1 MVPEPP
7 GTGLSIGNNDAE
19 ANEAPDAMPLTSQ
32 PLHFTVT
39 RDSHTALHTKRKRG
53 SDHDL
58 TKPNNYKETR
68 KGDLY

>member
-39 RDSHTALHTKRKRG
+39 RDTRTALHTESRRE
-53 SDHDL
+53 SDRDL
-58 TKPNNYKETR
+58 TKPNHNKEPR
-68 KGDLY
+68 KK